1 MEHQITVGRKPTASD
16 TVLELIPSDRWIR
29 TQEIHE
35 EVNTS
40 MSAVYQLLH
49 RLLDKGKVERKLS
62 LKDTRVKLYRRV
74 A

>member
-1 MEHQITVGRKPTASD
+1 MEHQITVGRKPTVA
-16 TVLELIPSDRWIR
+16 TAVLELIPSDRWIR

-40 MSAVYQLLH
+40 KSAVYQLLH
-49 RLLDKGKVERKLS
+49 RLLDKGLVERKPS
-62 LKDTRVKLYRRV
+62 LKDTRMKLYRRV